1 MNSRWNDDA
10 VRGLSDLD
18 LLVHVSRLI
27 GAESSLV
34 LWGGGNTSVKR
45 TERDHRGR
53 DTRVLRVK
61 GSGSDLKSIQPKDF
75 PGVRMDDIL
84 ALLERDEVGD
94 QEMVDYFAHALLE
107 PASPRPSIETPL
119 HGFLPAEAVIHTH
132 ADAIVSLTNNDRCP
146 DVLAQV
152 YGAEVIALAYL
163 RPGFPIAKQ
172 VARAF
177 QSNPNARAIL
187 LEKHGTICWGGTVKD
202 AYLATIELISRAE
215 EAIAHKAR
223 GRARFGG
230 AQLSAPDPADRRR
243 VAAAVAPAL
252 RGLLSRDRRLIMTF
266 DDSEDVLE
274 FASSSN
280 AAALSGVG
288 PATPDHTLYTKR
300 LPCFVPVDRPGDPPA
315 VKAAIDAS
323 VSRFVAD
330 YTAYFHA
337 HHHDGATLAD
347 PFPRVIVVAGL
358 GMFTVGKDRR
368 TAGIV
373 GDIYHHTISVLGAAS
388 AFGRYVSL
396 SAQDAFDVEYWPLE
410 LYKLTLAP
418 PEKEL
423 ARRIALVTGGASG
436 IGRAAV
442 QRLAAEGAHV
452 VVADLDAAGAR
463 KVAEEAVAATGSGRA
478 IGVAMDVTSESS
490 VRAALDAAVLAYGGL
505 DIVVSNAGIAH
516 STPIDQLEL
525 ADWERSF
532 AVNSTGHFL
541 VAREALRLMKAQGL
555 GGSFVFV
562 ATKNVMSPGK
572 DFSAYS
578 AAKAAESQLA
588 KVLALEGGP
597 HGVRSNL
604 VNPDAVFRDSKLW
617 SADVRRERARAQ
629 GIAVDD
635 LEEFYRKRNILARPI
650 LPEDVAEAVL
660 FLASD
665 RSAKTTGCTITVDGG
680 VKDAFPR

>member
-1 MNSRWNDDA
+1 MNSRWDDDA

-18 LLVHVSRLI
+18 LLVYASRLI

-45 TERDHRGR
+45 RERDHRGR

-61 GSGSDLKSIQPKDF
+61 GSGSDLKSIQSKDF

-94 QEMVDYFAHALLE
+94 QEMVDYFAHAMLE

-119 HGFLPAEAVIHTH
+119 HGFLPVEAVIHTH

-152 YGAEVIALAYL
+152 YGDEVIALAYL

-177 QSNPNARAIL
+177 QSNPTARAIL
-187 LEKHGTICWGGTVKD
+187 LEKHGTICWGRTVKD

-215 EAIAHKAR
+215 EAIAHHAR

-230 AQLSAPDPADRRR
+230 AQWSAPAPADRRR

-266 DDSEDVLE
+266 DDSEDILE
-274 FASSSN
+274 FASSN
-280 AAALSGVG
+280 DAAALSGIG

-300 LPCFVPVDRPGDPPA
+300 LPCFVPVDQPGDPPA

-330 YTAYFHA
+330 YTEYFHA
-337 HHHDGATLAD
+337 HHRGGETLAD

-373 GDIYHHTISVLGAAS
+373 GDIYRHTISVLGAAS

-436 IGRAAV
+436 IGRAAAL
-442 QRLAAEGAHV
+442 RLAAEGAHV

-463 KVAEEAVAATGSGRA
+463 KVAEEAVATAGSGRA
-478 IGVAMDVTSESS
+478 IGVAMDVTSELS
-490 VRAALDAAVLAYGGL
+490 VRAALDVALLAYGGL

-572 DFSAYS
+572 DFAAYS
-578 AAKAAESQLA
+578 AAKAAEAQLA
-588 KVLALEGGP
+588 KVLALEGGL